1 MIENLVFG
9 TSNLC
14 ALWSHSNTFRDI
26 NADIASNSQ
35 HFSQSDRL
43 ETTGGDHE

>member
-1 MIENLVFG
+1 MIENLAFG

-14 ALWSHSNTFRDI
+14 ALWSYFNTFRDI
-26 NADIASNSQ
+26 NVDIASNSQ

-43 ETTGGDHE
+43 EITGGDR

>member
-1 MIENLVFG
+1 MIENLAFG

-14 ALWSHSNTFRDI
+14 ALWSYSNTFRDTNVDIGI
-26 NADIASNSQ
+26 NTQ

-43 ETTGGDHE
+43 EITGGDHE